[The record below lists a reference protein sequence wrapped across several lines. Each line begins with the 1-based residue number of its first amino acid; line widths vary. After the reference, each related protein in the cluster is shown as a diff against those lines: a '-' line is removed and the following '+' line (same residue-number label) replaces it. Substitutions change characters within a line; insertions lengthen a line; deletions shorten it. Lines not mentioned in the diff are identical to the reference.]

1 MGVPW
6 VPGVS
11 APPWRDPSIDGCGRA
26 RLASTAPASVNPYGV
41 PGIGVT
47 TRELIYTA
55 VTRGRA
61 RVEVW
66 GTRPVFEAA
75 VGRRLA
81 RSSGLRDALCGGR

>member
-1 MGVPW
+1 VGVPW

-47 TRELIYTA
+47 TRELICTA
-55 VTRGRA
+55 VARA
-61 RVEVW
+61 QVETW
-66 GTRPVFEAA
+66 GTRPALEAA
-75 VGRRLA
+75 VARRLI
-81 RSSGLRDALCGGR
+81 RPSGLRSALWAPSV